1 MMDRSDQEAL
11 DTVRGGAKKV
21 WPGCYRGRI
30 ESIDDPDRL
39 GRVRVRVW
47 ALHSDET
54 VVPDSALPWAEVN
67 SDGGGGYDFGS
78 FDPPPV
84 GSGVWVMFEGGESD
98 LPVVIGTFRGIPK
111 RDSINPNIFLVKDGK
126 PTIETSWKPPDEELE
141 TPKDVFDDVYAG
153 DPHPTRRVWKK
164 SYKGHTIVVEDGD
177 GKEFLKIIDRAG
189 QVIEMDCAV
198 AETYSAGNAA
208 QRGVRDSIRGDQLP
222 HNIMRDKRASIRI
235 RDLSGQEILLDARNL
250 DERVII
256 RGKSRTGAENQII
269 LRSGKGKESIEI
281 RDSAGDFILL
291 DPNSPTPILI
301 QDSAGNGIKFEKGSG
316 GVVIKS
322 AKVTTEEAP
331 QKTTTIK
338 GTKTSDIRGDEIKQ
352 IQGNKKTQIVNDASI
367 GVLGNSSL
375 SLGGALKLVAANTSP
390 SGPETTAL
398 DVQLISGN
406 FHLNIKT
413 LGDIK
418 LDTTKGDVELST
430 LAGNATLK
438 STSLGDA
445 NVDALTGKVLLG
457 NKLLPTVLGSMEQLV
472 KGNTFQTQMA
482 TYLTTRQAATGAAL
496 GTCSA
501 FQALLV
507 PALVLNI
514 IPAIGNTLF
523 TILGGPAWI
532 AHQAGLVAAFSAY
545 QGAEA
550 ALNASLISMLSLKTY
565 TQ

>member
-1 MMDRSDQEAL
+1 MDRSDQEAL
-11 DTVRGGAKKV
+11 ELVRGGAKRV
-21 WPGCYRGRI
+21 WPGCYRGRV

-54 VVPDSALPWAEVN
+54 VVPDSSLPWAEVN
-67 SDGGGGYDFGS
+67 EDGGGGFDFGS

-84 GSGVWVMFEGGESD
+84 GASVWVMFEGGDSD

-111 RDSINPNIFLVKDGK
+111 RDSINPNIFLVKDQK
-126 PTIETSWKPPDEELE
+126 PNVETAWKPPDEELE
-141 TPKDVFDDVYAG
+141 TPKDVFDEVYAG

-164 SYKGHTIVVEDGD
+164 SYKGHTILIEDGD
-177 GKEFLKIIDRAG
+177 GKEFLRIVDRAG
-189 QVIEMDCAV
+189 QVIEMDCPV
-198 AETYSAGNAA
+198 DEEYSKGNAA
-208 QRGVRDSIRGDQLP
+208 QRGARDAIRGDQLP
-222 HNIMRDKRASIRI
+222 HNIMRNKRASIRI
-235 RDLSGQEILLDARNL
+235 RDLSGQEILLDARHL

-269 LRSGKGKESIEI
+269 LRSGKGKESIEL
-281 RDSAGDFILL
+281 RDSAGDYILL
-291 DPNSPTPILI
+291 DPNSETPIRL

-316 GVVIKS
+316 GVVISS

-331 QKTTTIK
+331 QKKTTIK
-338 GTKTSDIRGDEIKQ
+338 GTKESDIRGDEVKQ
-352 IQGNKKTQIVNDASI
+352 VQGNKKTQVVNDASV
-367 GVLGNSSL
+367 GVLGNTSL
-375 SLGGALKLVAANTSP
+375 SLGGALKVVVANTSP
-390 SGPETTAL
+390 SGPETTPL
-398 DVQLISGN
+398 DIQLLTGN

-413 LGDIK
+413 LGNIT
-418 LDTTKGDVELST
+418 LDTTSGNVELST

-438 STSLGDA
+438 TSSIGNA
-445 NVDALTGKVLLG
+445 NVDATVGKVLLG
-457 NKLLPTVLGSMEQLV
+457 NALLPTALGSMEQLV

-482 TYLTTRQAATGAAL
+482 TYLSARQAATGAVL

-507 PALVLNI
+507 PGLVLNL

-523 TILGGPAWI
+523 SVLAGPAWI

-545 QGAEA
+545 QGAES
-550 ALNASLISMLSLKTY
+550 ALNAALISMLSLKTY